1 MTPGLLHHALAFGI
15 DVARLCIWLV
25 LLTLI
30 FVPLE
35 RLFALRQN
43 ANRRKAIPSD
53 LGFYF
58 LNSLAPALIMAVPL
72 SLLVTTLRQITP
84 ETYSHAI
91 EALPFWAILAIGIL
105 ISEIGT
111 YWGHRWSHEVPLLW
125 RFHSVHHAPE
135 QIDWLI
141 NTRAHPFDTVFT
153 RLCGLVPLY
162 VLGFANP
169 AARGD
174 AAMVPVYITLFGT
187 VWAFFVHAN
196 VRWRFGPLEQL
207 IATPA
212 FHHWH
217 HTNDAYRDHNYAA
230 LFPWVDRLFGSLH
243 LPRQWPEYY
252 GVDDPL
258 PPTMTGQL
266 LHPWTWAPT
275 AGPVREREQA
285 RPTNLRK
292 APSDQH

>member
-1 MTPGLLHHALAFGI
+1 MTAGLLHHALAFGV

-25 LLTLI
+25 LLTVI

-35 RLFALRQN
+35 RLFTLRQA
-43 ANRRKAIPSD
+43 ANRRKALPSD

-58 LNSLAPALIMAVPL
+58 LNSLVPTLLMAVPL
-72 SLLVTTLRQITP
+72 SLLVTVVRQFTP
-84 ETYSHAI
+84 SAYSDAVGT
-91 EALPFWAILAIGIL
+91 LPFWAILILGLL
-105 ISEIGT
+105 ISEVGT

-125 RFHSVHHAPE
+125 RFHAVHHAPE
-135 QIDWLI
+135 HIDWLI
-141 NTRAHPFDTVFT
+141 NTRAHPFDTAFT
-153 RLCGLVPLY
+153 RLCGLTPLY
-162 VLGFANP
+162 ILGLANP

-187 VWAFFVHAN
+187 IWSFFVHAN
-196 VRWRFGPLEQL
+196 VRWRFGPLEYL

-217 HTNDAYRDHNYAA
+217 HTNDAHRDHNYAA

-243 LPRQWPEYY
+243 LPRRWPEIY

-258 PPTMTGQL
+258 PPTMAGQL
-266 LHPWTWAPT
+266 LHPWMTAPAASPQRDPPRVT
-275 AGPVREREQA
+275 PAQLQE
-285 RPTNLRK
+285 
-292 APSDQH
+292 APGD